1 MTPVLT
7 SAPTM
12 TNRPAKNTSVGHSTS
27 LATSLGVQPG
37 QRQQHQPADHRH
49 HRRLQVQHGVQ
60 DERGG
65 DQRRARPG

>member
-27 LATSLGVQPG
+27 LATSLRVQPG
-37 QRQQHQPADHRH
+37 QRQQQQPADDGD

-60 DERGG
+60 DERHRH
-65 DQRRARPG
+65 QRRAPPG